1 MGQRFECG
9 MEISS
14 LVFCLFVCLFVF
26 KDKTEENSVV
36 GLNVLSV
43 DEGLL
48 YNHKDLSCEPSHCL
62 TCHHYLFL
70 EMAVLVHT
78 I

>member
-43 DEGLL
+43 DEGNSSELGR
-48 YNHKDLSCEPSHCL
+48 S
-62 TCHHYLFL
+62 
-70 EMAVLVHT
+70 
-78 I
+78 